1 MHVPDGFLDLPT
13 SIATGAVAAGAV
25 GLAAQRSRAELA
37 EAGAPLA
44 GLTSVFVFAVQMVN
58 FPVGAGTSGHLMG
71 GMLAAA
77 LVGPWTAVLCLTVVL
92 LVQALFFA
100 DGGLTA
106 LGTNI
111 TLIAVATVVVG
122 FVVARGLLAVLPRR
136 PGSVLPAVSAGA
148 LVSVP
153 VASLVFVLLYAVGGA
168 VPIPLGTLAATM
180 LGWHTL
186 IGVGEAVITTA
197 VVGAVLATRPDLVHL
212 ARHLRP
218 DLVLV
223 GADGAAVPA
232 PVASAAPAAPAAG
245 TAAPVRV
252 RRSAGQVVAGLGAA
266 SLVVAGLLSLAAS
279 ASPDGLVFVG
289 ENLGFLGSAQDSAT
303 AGSPL
308 AGYGLSGVDA
318 GWAKGVAGVVGV
330 LLTGVVALGL
340 LSLLAR
346 RRHHAPGPAGSSA

>member
-13 SIATGAVAAGAV
+13 SVATGAVAAGAV
-25 GLAAQRSRAELA
+25 GLAMRRSRTELA

-44 GLTSVFVFAVQMVN
+44 GLTAVFVFAVQMVN

-77 LVGPWTAVLCLTVVL
+77 LVGPWTAVLCLAVVL
-92 LVQALFFA
+92 LVQGLFFA
-100 DGGLTA
+100 DGGLSA

-111 TLIAVATVVVG
+111 TLIGVVTVVAG
-122 FVVARGLLAVLPRR
+122 FLVARALLAVLPRR
-136 PGSVLPAVSAGA
+136 PGSVVPAVAVGG

-153 VASLVFVLLYAVGGA
+153 VAALVFVGLYAVGGA

-186 IGVGEAVITTA
+186 IGIGEGVITAA

-223 GADGAAVPA
+223 DADGRAVPA
-232 PVASAAPAAPAAG
+232 APPPA
-245 TAAPVRV
+245 
-252 RRSAGQVVAGLGAA
+252 
-266 SLVVAGLLSLAAS
+266 
-279 ASPDGLVFVG
+279 
-289 ENLGFLGSAQDSAT
+289 
-303 AGSPL
+303 
-308 AGYGLSGVDA
+308 
-318 GWAKGVAGVVGV
+318 
-330 LLTGVVALGL
+330 
-340 LSLLAR
+340 
-346 RRHHAPGPAGSSA
+346 

>member
-1 MHVPDGFLDLPT
+1 MHVPDGFLDLST
-13 SIATGAVAAGAV
+13 SIATGAVAAGSI
-25 GLAAQRSRAELA
+25 GLAMQRSRQELA

-44 GLTSVFVFAVQMVN
+44 GLTSVFIFAVQMIN

-77 LVGPWTAVLCLTVVL
+77 LVGPWTAALCVTVVL

-106 LGTNI
+106 LGTNV
-111 TLIAVATVVVG
+111 TLMALTTVVVG
-122 FVVARGLLAVLPRR
+122 YVVARALLAVLPRR
-136 PGSVLPAVSAGA
+136 SGSVLPATFVGA

-153 VASLVFVLLYAVGGA
+153 AAALVFVLLYAVGGA
-168 VPIPLGTLAATM
+168 VPIPFGTLAATM

-197 VVGAVLATRPDLVHL
+197 VVGAVLATRPDLVYL

-223 GADGAAVPA
+223 DADGNAVPA
-232 PVASAAPAAPAAG
+232 PE
-245 TAAPVRV
+245 APV
-252 RRSAGQVVAGLGAA
+252 SGQVPVNRPAGRVLGGLAAA
-266 SLVVAGLLSLAAS
+266 SLVIAGVVSLYAS
-279 ASPDGLVFVG
+279 SSPDGLEFVG
-289 ENLGFLGSAQDSAT
+289 GRLGFLDSAGDSAT

-308 AGYGLSGVDA
+308 ADYGLTGVDA
-318 GWAKGVAGVVGV
+318 SWATGVAGVAGVVITG
-330 LLTGVVALGL
+330 LLAFGL

-346 RRHHAPGPAGSSA
+346 SRGGSASDAAPIRTSV